1 MILYRDGEGVL
12 HCIAFVSWCSNLQHV
27 WLQIVQPD
35 YGMQKQGSVYSNTWA
50 IMDQVHT
57 CIELNWFCMLSTL
70 PCKLGMLIFIAL
82 NGTADFEFI
91 LLFICNCYCKG
102 ILSLVEGLLFDLNPS
117 KSKKWL
123 RCNFSLQYP
132 YYYKQKSDENEE
144 KYQLGDYLLIQN
156 QILRSDITRTVWQI
170 VRRITN

>member
-1 MILYRDGEGVL
+1 MVILYRDGEGVL

-70 PCKLGMLIFIAL
+70 PCKLGMLIFIAAL

-91 LLFICNCYCKG
+91 LLFICNNYKLLGLKGLSQIRDLQPNLKSPYSNNYCYCKG
-102 ILSLVEGLLFDLNPS
+102 ILSLVEGLLFDLNP
-117 KSKKWL
+117 
-123 RCNFSLQYP
+123 
-132 YYYKQKSDENEE
+132 
-144 KYQLGDYLLIQN
+144 
-156 QILRSDITRTVWQI
+156 
-170 VRRITN
+170 

>member
-12 HCIAFVSWCSNLQHV
+12 YCIAFVSWCSNLQHV

-57 CIELNWFCMLSTL
+57 CIESNWFCMLSTL
-70 PCKLGMLIFIAL
+70 PCKLGVFIFIAL

-102 ILSLVEGLLFDLNPS
+102 ILSLVEGLLFDLPLS
-117 KSKKWL
+117 
-123 RCNFSLQYP
+123 P
-132 YYYKQKSDENEE
+132 
-144 KYQLGDYLLIQN
+144 
-156 QILRSDITRTVWQI
+156 RSDLDVISPYNIHTITSRKVMRMKKNI
-170 VRRITN
+170 N

>member
-1 MILYRDGEGVL
+1 MVILYRDGEGVL

-70 PCKLGMLIFIAL
+70 PCKLGVLIFIAAL

-91 LLFICNCYCKG
+91 LLFICNCYCRGDFKFG
-102 ILSLVEGLLFDLNPS
+102 WRSLIWLKLLSP
-117 KSKKWL
+117 
-123 RCNFSLQYP
+123 
-132 YYYKQKSDENEE
+132 
-144 KYQLGDYLLIQN
+144 
-156 QILRSDITRTVWQI
+156 RSDQDVISPYNIHTITSRKVMRMKKNI
-170 VRRITN
+170 N